1 MRIATT
7 HTNTDFDALA
17 SLVAAT
23 FLYPGTLAILPSQIR
38 PNVRAFLSLHQD
50 LFHIVPRKG
59 FELDAVEQ
67 LVVVDANNWG
77 RLDRMKELKN
87 RDGLNI
93 QIWDHHMKGGN
104 IKANFL
110 QIQNIGAN
118 VTQMLETMKARDCA
132 FSPMHATLFL
142 LGIYDD
148 TGNLSY
154 PSVTPR
160 DAVITGFLLENGAD
174 LNVAS
179 AYLFSSFDDGQTDIL
194 TQMLG
199 EDEVFSVG
207 GFQVAVC
214 NVGLECGST
223 MLAPVVTK
231 YKEIKGVDAVFGVF
245 QLDSHSSIVIA
256 RSGHPDLDVGQIILS
271 LGGGGHPAA
280 GSAMIKSGD
289 VSTLYTRVCDLVQE
303 MDRPKMT
310 VEKIMSDKGNCLEP
324 DTKLEEAA
332 TILKKERLHAA
343 LVVDKG
349 KCLGILSQVEM
360 SKLKRA
366 SQFASPVKA
375 FMRRNL
381 PTIGPGQG
389 IKEALELLSDT
400 GVPLLPVLRKG
411 ELIGKVTRTDLMLQ
425 IYDLT

>member
-23 FLYPGTLAILPSQIR
+23 FLYPGTLAVLPSQIR
-38 PNVRAFLSLHQD
+38 PNVKAFLSLHQD

-59 FELDAVEQ
+59 FELNAVEQ

-77 RLDRMKELKN
+77 RLERMKELKD
-87 RDGLNI
+87 RDGVDI
-93 QIWDHHMKGGN
+93 HIWDHHMKGEN
-104 IKANFL
+104 IEASFM
-110 QIQNIGAN
+110 QIQELGAN

-148 TGNLSY
+148 TGNLTY

-179 AYLFSSFDDGQTDIL
+179 AYLSSSFDDGQTDIL
-194 TQMLG
+194 TQMLA

-207 GFQVAVC
+207 GFQMAVC
-214 NVGLECGST
+214 SVDFECGST

-256 RSGHPDLDVGQIILS
+256 RSGHRDLDVGQVIRA

-280 GSAMIKSGD
+280 GSAMIKSED
-289 VSTLYTRVCDLVQE
+289 VGELYVRVCGLVRE
-303 MDRPKMT
+303 MDRPQMT
-310 VEKIMSDKGNCLEP
+310 VGKIMSGKGTCLTP
-324 DTKLEEAA
+324 DMKLKEASPV
-332 TILKKERLHAA
+332 LDKERLHAA

-349 KCLGILSQVEM
+349 KCLGILSAVEM
-360 SKLKRA
+360 SKLKRP
-366 SQFASPVKA
+366 SQYASPVKA

-381 PTIGPGQG
+381 PTIGPDQG
-389 IKEALELLSDT
+389 IKEALGILSDT
-400 GVPLLPVLRKG
+400 GVPMLPVVKG
-411 ELIGKVTRTDLMLQ
+411 DQLLGKVTRTDLMLQ
-425 IYDLT
+425 IYDLG

>member
-23 FLYPGTLAILPSQIR
+23 FLYPGILAVLPSQIR
-38 PNVRAFLSLHQD
+38 PNVKAFLSLHQD

-59 FELDAVEQ
+59 FDLNAVDQ

-77 RLDRMKELKN
+77 RLERMDELKD
-87 RDGLNI
+87 RDGVDI
-93 QIWDHHMKGGN
+93 QVWDHHMKGEN
-104 IKANFL
+104 IEAGFM
-110 QIQNIGAN
+110 QIQELGAN
-118 VTQMLETMKARDCA
+118 VTQMVETMKARDCA

-148 TGNLSY
+148 TGNLTY

-179 AYLFSSFDDGQTDIL
+179 AYLSSSFDDGQTDIL
-194 TQMLG
+194 TRMLAK
-199 EDEVFSVG
+199 DEVFSVG
-207 GFQVAVC
+207 GYQMAVC
-214 NVGLECGST
+214 CVDVECGST

-231 YKEIKGVDAVFGVF
+231 YKEIKGVDGVFGVF

-256 RSGHPDLDVGQIILS
+256 RSGHRDLDVGQVIRA

-289 VSTLYTRVCDLVQE
+289 VGELYARVCALVRK
-303 MDRPKMT
+303 MDRPQMT
-310 VEKIMSDKGNCLEP
+310 VEKIMSGKGTCLPP
-324 DTKLEEAA
+324 DMKLEAA
-332 TILKKERLHAA
+332 STVLEKERLHAA
-343 LVVDKG
+343 LVVDNG
-349 KCLGILSQVEM
+349 KCLGILSAVEM
-360 SKLKRA
+360 SKVKRP
-366 SQFASPVKA
+366 SQYASPVKA
-375 FMRRNL
+375 FMRKNL
-381 PTIGPGQG
+381 PTIGPDQG
-389 IKEALELLSDT
+389 VKEALEILFDT
-400 GVPLLPVLRKG
+400 DVPMLPVLK
-411 ELIGKVTRTDLMLQ
+411 EDQLLGKVTRADLMLQ
-425 IYDLT
+425 IYDLG